1 MSKKS
6 KSKRKE
12 RRTAAA
18 SNKANLTAKAAVSA
32 VGLPVNVVA
41 VKAQPKDQFN
51 PDYGNVVK
59 DLKRIAGLAGL
70 FIGILIIL
78 SFFLR

>member
-1 MSKKS
+1 VSKKS

-18 SNKANLTAKAAVSA
+18 SNKANVMAKATVST

-41 VKAQPKDQFN
+41 VKAQPKDHFN

-70 FIGILIIL
+70 FIAVLIIL